1 MTRMGTRLLAG
12 SLTGLLTRL
21 AMVACFA
28 LMVSCTTE
36 AYKNAIW
43 ARARALTTQPEYV
56 IGNSDTI
63 SIRVLGQDMSIESQ
77 SVRPD
82 GAVSFPRHGDIM
94 VIGKTPQGLRL
105 ELEKEFV
112 DSLGFVNPKVFVSI
126 ESFASKSVTI
136 MGEIRVP
143 GRFPYT
149 GQMRVIDLLGRTIG
163 WDPITAATQ
172 KVLLFRDVDGEVKIY
187 HVNIDHMFKNG
198 DFTTNFYLRPG
209 DIVWVPPTNWEK
221 VARSIRRVLSPITAL
236 ANAVGI
242 GVTTTSYFVPTTAG

>member
-1 MTRMGTRLLAG
+1 MTRMGTRLVVL
-12 SLTGLLTRL
+12 
-21 AMVACFA
+21 ACFA

-36 AYKNAIW
+36 AYDNAIW

-63 SIRVLGQDMSIESQ
+63 SIRVLGRSQDGFTVESQ
-77 SVRPD
+77 TVRPD
-82 GAVSFPRHGDIM
+82 GAISFPTHGDIM
-94 VIGKTPQGLRL
+94 VVGKTPEGLRQ
-105 ELEKEFV
+105 ELQKEFKET
-112 DSLGFVNPKVFVSI
+112 LGLKNPKVFVSI
-126 ESFASKSVTI
+126 ESFESKSVTI
-136 MGEIRVP
+136 MGEVRVP

-149 GQMRVIDLLGRTIG
+149 GQMRIIDLLGRTIG

-187 HVNIDHMFKNG
+187 HVNIDHMFKKG

-209 DIVWVPPTNWEK
+209 DIIWVPPTNWEK

-236 ANAVGI
+236 ANAIGI
-242 GVTTTSYFVPTTAG
+242 GVATTSYFVPTVAG